1 MNRRQVGAWVLFDFA
16 NSVYPAVITTVV
28 FNYFFIQQVV
38 GNESGEG
45 DFWWGWAVS
54 LSALIV
60 EISSP
65 LLGAIADRAGLRKRL
80 LFLYVGLCVTAVSLF
95 TTIGPGRVAYA
106 FVLFVVAN
114 IGFEGAAVFYNA
126 YLPDIVPKE
135 KQGWVS
141 GLGFG
146 VGYAGSFI
154 GLALAIPLAR
164 QSLDLV
170 WIMVAVFF
178 VVFSIPSLLLLPRD
192 RDGEMS
198 VGRAAAWGLSS
209 FREIVAEV
217 WAVKDVRRFL
227 IAYFLYIDGV
237 LTAIVMANSLAA
249 TTFGFTDTQLPLLFM
264 VLQVFALVGALA
276 FAKPADVWGPKKVL
290 TVVLTLWTVTALSI
304 YFVTTQEAFVVIAMV
319 AGLGLGSAQATS
331 RAFMASMIP
340 DGREAEFFG
349 FYTFCGRSSSV
360 LGPLIFGYVALATGG
375 DQRLAVMAISVLFLA
390 GLILL
395 QRVRDPKAVPSS
407 GP

>member
-1 MNRRQVGAWVLFDFA
+1 MNRKQVGAWALFDFA

-38 GNESGEG
+38 GNEAGEG

-60 EISSP
+60 AVSSP
-65 LLGAIADRAGLRKRL
+65 LLGAVADRAGVRKRL
-80 LFLYVGLCVTAVSLF
+80 MFLYVGLCVTSVALF
-95 TTIGPGRVAYA
+95 TTIGSGMVAYS
-106 FVLFVVAN
+106 FVLFVLAN
-114 IGFEGAAVFYNA
+114 IGFEGATVFYNA
-126 YLPDIVPKE
+126 YLPDIAPKE
-135 KQGWVS
+135 RQGWVS

-164 QSLDLV
+164 ENLDLV
-170 WIMVAVFF
+170 WIMVAAFF
-178 VVFSIPSLLLLPRD
+178 VVFSIPSYLFLPK
-192 RDGEMS
+192 DGEAEMS
-198 VGRAAAWGLSS
+198 VGAAAAWGLAN
-209 FREIVAEV
+209 FKEIVAEV

-237 LTAIVMANSLAA
+237 LTAIVMANSLGA
-249 TTFGFTDTQLPLLFM
+249 TTFGFTETQLPLLFM
-264 VLQVFALVGALA
+264 VLQVFALVGAFA
-276 FAKPADVWGPKKVL
+276 FAKPADAWGPKKVL
-290 TVVLTLWTVTALSI
+290 TIVLTLWTVTALSI
-304 YFVTTQEAFVVIAMV
+304 YFVTTQQAFVVLAMV

-331 RAFMASMIP
+331 RAFMASLIP

-375 DQRLAVMAISVLFLA
+375 NQRLAVMAISVLFIL
-390 GLILL
+390 GLVLL
-395 QRVRDPKAVPSS
+395 QRVRDPKAPTT
-407 GP
+407 G